1 METRLDITMLTMLKT
16 IAKAGVLKILCE
28 HAHSMNA
35 KLRLNALWA
44 LKHLVLAA
52 GNDVKRTCLEELG
65 QGWLIQLICDDTED
79 DALSTSKTRWESFD
93 KPELDFEGDE
103 NMGVTYADGRFDT
116 KAIDSFGAT
125 GRFTYDID
133 TDDDHSATRPSASRS
148 RYNLRASARLA
159 ELRDAELNPVRRARK
174 DDVAVQEQ
182 GLDFIRNLI
191 GGGHHESGSKTPEM
205 IDYLFDTLGQDRV
218 FEILDSKLQH
228 KVVKRRDK
236 RTGSNSEARVI
247 PASPEIL
254 AAVGWILVHMAA
266 SLPQHRQLII
276 AQTDMLRH
284 LVPLFNHHNKDVRM
298 SLCWL
303 CANLTWM
310 DDDAD
315 HTTCAQRS
323 YELKKL
329 GFLSKLESL
338 ELDPELDI
346 RERAKT
352 AIWQMKQGY

>member
-1 METRLDITMLTMLKT
+1 
-16 IAKAGVLKILCE
+16 
-28 HAHSMNA
+28 MNA

-52 GNDVKRTCLEELG
+52 SNNVKRTSLEELG
-65 QGWLIQLICDDTED
+65 SGWLVQLICDDTED
-79 DALSTSKTRWESFD
+79 EALATSKMRWEAYD
-93 KPELDFEGDE
+93 KAELDQDGDE
-103 NMGVTYADGRFDT
+103 NMGMNYTDGRFDP
-116 KAIDSFGAT
+116 KSVDNAGHM
-125 GRFTYDID
+125 GRQVGGGGI
-133 TDDDHSATRPSASRS
+133 DDDNTTS
-148 RYNLRASARLA
+148 RYTTIRGQYNSHASARLA
-159 ELRDAELNPVRRARK
+159 ELRDAELNPARRARK

-191 GGGHHESGSKTPEM
+191 GGGHQDNGSSTSEM
-205 IDYLFDTLGQDRV
+205 IEFLFDTLGQDRV

-228 KVVKRRDK
+228 KIIKRRD
-236 RTGSNSEARVI
+236 RRSGSSSESRVI

-266 SLPQHRQLII
+266 SVPQHRQLII

-284 LVPLFNHHNKDVRM
+284 LVPLFNHHSKDVRM

-303 CANLTWM
+303 SANLTWM
-310 DDDAD
+310 DDESD
-315 HTTCAQRS
+315 HTACAQRS
-323 YELKKL
+323 HELKKL